1 MRREGRKGRGVAAP
15 SIPLIAILI
24 SRMLL
29 QSTLGFIAAP
39 SVSLMMIPIPPGF
52 VSGFILRVKS
62 PLLPATFAFTLTLPT
77 ASVVHTIVRRDRS
90 EVLVQAREHEEA
102 AAD

>member
-62 PLLPATFAFTLTLPT
+62 PLLPATFAFTLPT